1 MNVLRETHPPQ
12 SVRSR
17 TPRLR
22 GALAR
27 AAGNAFHVLCATLLA
42 LPPVQAQDFPARE
55 VKIVVPLA
63 PGGGTDTITRQ
74 ITEKLGRQ
82 LGKPVVIENKG
93 GAGTTIGMAAA
104 AQAQP
109 DGQTLVVNGDTVA
122 IFEFIFANLKFDVFR
137 DLVPVA
143 YFASAPI
150 VLAANPAFPANNM
163 KELVALAKKSP
174 GTVAY
179 ATPGVGTPHDLAG
192 LLLTQKT
199 GIRFNEVTYK
209 GNGQALTDLMA
220 GHVSIGMFTIS
231 NVLPYVQ
238 TGKLKVLAVVGDKR
252 TSIAPD
258 IPSMG
263 ESGVPGV
270 DVSSRYVILAP
281 AATPKAA
288 LVRLNG
294 AIRDVVKTPDTA
306 QVFRGLGYEPMLAN
320 LDESAQLLRAERD
333 RWKPILAAANIKPQ

>member
-1 MNVLRETHPPQ
+1 MKLLPHP
-12 SVRSR
+12 R
-17 TPRLR
+17 
-22 GALAR
+22 R
-27 AAGNAFHVLCATLLA
+27 ALLA
-42 LPPVQAQDFPARE
+42 LSAALGALLAAGPLAAQDFPTRE
-55 VKIVVPLA
+55 VKIIVPLA

-82 LGKPVVIENKG
+82 LGKPVIIENKG

-104 AQAQP
+104 TQAQA

-122 IFEFIFANLKFDVFR
+122 IFEYIFANLKFDVFK

-150 VLAANPAFPANNM
+150 VLAAHPAFPANNM

-174 GTVAY
+174 GSVPY

-192 LLLTQKT
+192 LLLMQKA
-199 GIRFNEVTYK
+199 GIKFNEVSYK
-209 GNGQALTDLMA
+209 GNGPALADLMA

-231 NVLPYVQ
+231 NVLPHVQ
-238 TGKLKVLAVVGDKR
+238 SGKLKVLAVVGDKR
-252 TSIAPD
+252 TPVAPGL
-258 IPSMG
+258 PSMG

-281 AATPKAA
+281 AATPRAA
-288 LVRLNG
+288 LQRLNG
-294 AIRDVVKTPDTA
+294 AIRDVARAPDTA
-306 QVFRGLGYEPMLAN
+306 QSFLAMGYEPMVTN

-333 RWKPILAAANIKPQ
+333 RWKPILAAANVKPQ